1 MKPLDALAA
10 GEPRRGSARRYRLFN
25 NGMRCEQSESASGH
39 DDDFSSREWSRLR
52 RIFVRV
58 AYRVSERYG
67 ACLCTEFCG
76 GCLCT
81 EFCGGCPELYG
92 ACPELYGACPELYGA
107 CPELYGACPEL
118 YGAYFLDIFLGKAK
132 QKYFNIQ
139 VFHAPCMGKQLG
151 DRKDEWKK
159 VQTTE
164 ARAKNVRP
172 RAVFK

>member
-76 GCLCT
+76 
-81 EFCGGCPELYG
+81 
-92 ACPELYGACPELYGA
+92 ACPELYGACSEPYGA
-107 CPELYGACPEL
+107 GPEL

-132 QKYFNIQ
+132 QKYLNIQ
-139 VFHAPCMGKQLG
+139 VFHAPVW
-151 DRKDEWKK
+151 E
-159 VQTTE
+159 
-164 ARAKNVRP
+164 NS
-172 RAVFK
+172 

>member
-81 EFCGGCPELYG
+81 EFCG
-92 ACPELYGACPELYGA
+92 A

>member
-1 MKPLDALAA
+1 MVTAA
-10 GEPRRGSARRYRLFN
+10 AY
-25 NGMRCEQSESASGH
+25 
-39 DDDFSSREWSRLR
+39 
-52 RIFVRV
+52 FVRV

-81 EFCGGCPELYG
+81 EFCGGCLCTEFP
-92 ACPELYGACPELYGA
+92 GACPELYGA

-118 YGAYFLDIFLGKAK
+118 YGAYVLDIFLGKAK
-132 QKYFNIQ
+132 QKHLNIQ
-139 VFHAPCMGKQLG
+139 VFHAPCMEKHLG

-164 ARAKNVRP
+164 ARGKNVRP
-172 RAVFK
+172 RAVSK

>member
-1 MKPLDALAA
+1 MVTAA
-10 GEPRRGSARRYRLFN
+10 AY
-25 NGMRCEQSESASGH
+25 
-39 DDDFSSREWSRLR
+39 
-52 RIFVRV
+52 FVRV

-76 GCLCT
+76 GCLYTEFCGGCLCT
-81 EFCGGCPELYG
+81 EFCGGCLCTEFRG

-132 QKYFNIQ
+132 QKHLNIQ
-139 VFHAPCMGKQLG
+139 VFHAPCMEKHLG

-164 ARAKNVRP
+164 ARGKNVRP
-172 RAVFK
+172 RAVSK

>member
-81 EFCGGCPELYG
+81 EFCGAFPELYG
-92 ACPELYGACPELYGA
+92 ACSELYGAG
-107 CPELYGACPEL
+107 PEL

-132 QKYFNIQ
+132 QKYLNIQ

>member
-81 EFCGGCPELYG
+81 EFCGAFPELYG
-92 ACPELYGACPELYGA
+92 ACSELYGAG
-107 CPELYGACPEL
+107 PEL

-132 QKYFNIQ
+132 QKYLNIQ
-139 VFHAPCMGKQLG
+139 VFHAPVW
-151 DRKDEWKK
+151 E
-159 VQTTE
+159 
-164 ARAKNVRP
+164 NS
-172 RAVFK
+172 

>member
-67 ACLCTEFCG
+67 ACLCTEFWG

-81 EFCGGCPELYG
+81 EFCG

-107 CPELYGACPEL
+107 CSEPYGAGPEL

-132 QKYFNIQ
+132 QKYLGLQNARGK
-139 VFHAPCMGKQLG
+139 HAP
-151 DRKDEWKK
+151 
-159 VQTTE
+159 
-164 ARAKNVRP
+164 KNGSHAPKSAHAPTIVE
-172 RAVFK
+172 K

>member
-1 MKPLDALAA
+1 MVTAA
-10 GEPRRGSARRYRLFN
+10 AY
-25 NGMRCEQSESASGH
+25 
-39 DDDFSSREWSRLR
+39 
-52 RIFVRV
+52 FVRV

-81 EFCGGCPELYG
+81 EFCG
-92 ACPELYGACPELYGA
+92 ACPELYGA

-118 YGAYFLDIFLGKAK
+118 YGAYVLDIFLGKAK
-132 QKYFNIQ
+132 QKHLNIQ
-139 VFHAPCMGKQLG
+139 VFHAPCMEKHLG

-164 ARAKNVRP
+164 ARGKNVRP
-172 RAVFK
+172 RAVSK

>member
-1 MKPLDALAA
+1 MVTAA
-10 GEPRRGSARRYRLFN
+10 AY
-25 NGMRCEQSESASGH
+25 
-39 DDDFSSREWSRLR
+39 
-52 RIFVRV
+52 FVRV

-81 EFCGGCPELYG
+81 EFCGGCLCTEFR
-92 ACPELYGACPELYGA
+92 GACPELYGA

-118 YGAYFLDIFLGKAK
+118 YGAYVLDIFLGKAK
-132 QKYFNIQ
+132 QKHLNIQ
-139 VFHAPCMGKQLG
+139 VFHAPCMEKHLG

-164 ARAKNVRP
+164 ARGKNVRP
-172 RAVFK
+172 RAVSK

>member
-1 MKPLDALAA
+1 M
-10 GEPRRGSARRYRLFN
+10 ARVLS
-25 NGMRCEQSESASGH
+25 SE
-39 DDDFSSREWSRLR
+39 L
-52 RIFVRV
+52 
-58 AYRVSERYG
+58 YG
-67 ACLCTEFCG
+67 A
-76 GCLCT
+76 
-81 EFCGGCPELYG
+81 CPELYG
-92 ACPELYGACPELYGA
+92 ACPELYGACPALYGA

>member
-1 MKPLDALAA
+1 MLASWQLSMKPLDALAA

-25 NGMRCEQSESASGH
+25 NGMRCGQSESASGH

-76 GCLCT
+76 
-81 EFCGGCPELYG
+81 
-92 ACPELYGACPELYGA
+92 ACPELYGA

-132 QKYFNIQ
+132 QKHLNIQ
-139 VFHAPCMGKQLG
+139 VFHAPCVGKQLG

-164 ARAKNVRP
+164 GRAKNVRP

>member
-1 MKPLDALAA
+1 MVTAA
-10 GEPRRGSARRYRLFN
+10 AY
-25 NGMRCEQSESASGH
+25 
-39 DDDFSSREWSRLR
+39 
-52 RIFVRV
+52 FVRV

-81 EFCGGCPELYG
+81 EFCG
-92 ACPELYGACPELYGA
+92 A

-118 YGAYFLDIFLGKAK
+118 YGAYFLDIFLGKSK
-132 QKYFNIQ
+132 QKHLNIQ

-164 ARAKNVRP
+164 ARGKNVRP
-172 RAVFK
+172 RAVSK